1 MPGSSS
7 WSATGPEE
15 GGWHFSAP
23 TGSAGWCSGRG
34 PVACR
39 EAVRR
44 RSPEP
49 PGFGWTTETDCR
61 CDLVAN
67 VFVLSVLPD
76 PGQRI
81 KALQR
86 AARFVRPGG
95 HLFVVT
101 RSPGDIEP
109 RGAGPLD
116 EREGHVPS
124 SIRTLAT
131 VASMSSHMR

>member
-1 MPGSSS
+1 
-7 WSATGPEE
+7 
-15 GGWHFSAP
+15 
-23 TGSAGWCSGRG
+23 
-34 PVACR
+34 VACR

-109 RGAGPLD
+109 RGASASWPVHHDGYW
-116 EREGHVPS
+116 S
-124 SIRTLAT
+124 SEAKGIFQQGVSTGEIVVLGRRAGLRPAAPQALLAG
-131 VASMSSHMR
+131 SSAAAQGLLTKLG